1 MNINDDTFL
10 IILRIADVVMYQRNT
25 PYAIHVQD
33 AAILAAQAAGC
44 AAAQA
49 AAEAGSTKARVEKAA
64 AAATQRAAAALQL
77 TPARVLWHGSGFV
90 IDGRRLLR

>member
-1 MNINDDTFL
+1 MTDFWPFL
-10 IILRIADVVMYQRNT
+10 HCRRIHVSTQ
-25 PYAIHVQD
+25 HVQD

-77 TPARVLWHGSGFV
+77 TPARVLWHGVVGKQGLKS
-90 IDGRRLLR
+90 LR